1 MSTESVMLSNHLLL
15 PSIFPSIRV
24 FSNELVL
31 ASGSQNIRA
40 SASASV
46 LPMNVQGW
54 FHLGLTGLVSLQ
66 SKGLSRIFSSTHN
79 SKSINSSV
87 LRLLHDPTLTSI
99 HDHWK
104 NHNFDY
110 IWTFVSK
117 VIFLL
122 FNMLTRF
129 VIAFLPRS
137 KSLLIS
143 WLQSLTTGILEP
155 KKIKSV
161 TASTFYPS
169 IFYWAGALECG
180 NCKYWAHAP
189 QLSKPVGLTACAPP
203 PTCSKRVAPALC
215 NHRTSLT
222 ARITQHRQK

>member
-1 MSTESVMLSNHLLL
+1 MIQHSHPYMT
-15 PSIFPSIRV
+15 
-24 FSNELVL
+24 
-31 ASGSQNIRA
+31 
-40 SASASV
+40 
-46 LPMNVQGW
+46 
-54 FHLGLTGLVSLQ
+54 TG
-66 SKGLSRIFSSTHN
+66 KTI
-79 SKSINSSV
+79 
-87 LRLLHDPTLTSI
+87 TLT
-99 HDHWK
+99 
-104 NHNFDY
+104 

-169 IFYWAGALECG
+169 IFHEVMELDVMI
-180 NCKYWAHAP
+180 
-189 QLSKPVGLTACAPP
+189 LDL
-203 PTCSKRVAPALC
+203 
-215 NHRTSLT
+215 
-222 ARITQHRQK
+222 